1 MAKVMEKVGLKR
13 PPAAEAEAPVA
24 DKKEKGKG
32 R

>member
-13 PPAAEAEAPVA
+13 PEPEPPVA

>member
-1 MAKVMEKVGLKR
+1 MVKVMEKVGLKR
-13 PPAAEAEAPVA
+13 PAAEVEGPVT